1 MAGGHIQLDG
11 EWYTIDLRSRK
22 KKDIIDFSPRTAEAG
37 NPVHSELQLYQTL
50 NFESWQGGFGAPWHT
65 ATKTNMYM
73 YTVGQIDT
81 RHPGIAM
88 LYTSPSTSSTD
99 YAVDG
104 FLGFGG
110 DIYTYCST
118 GIEKYTSSDGTW
130 GNVDTDGSVGLW
142 QNGYYIFSCR
152 IDDTLIYGGTD
163 VGASTDWT
171 ETGATT
177 DQVSFSWLQH
187 HDGYV
192 YGGQFAGTDG
202 SSGHFVS
209 YDDSLDLSDIYTVS
223 SDDTQIIPI
232 GLNGYETKKGVSYRT
247 DLYIP
252 RPDGLYKMDKDRT
265 AARRVLN
272 YSDVSSSDNFRSVVE
287 YNGQL
292 IYPIRSTLKQWN
304 GVREVPMNPPFLTD
318 TWPYQTYGRFDNFVV
333 VGRFLFMTART
344 NDATY
349 EEHILCFDNVAWHK
363 METVVINGSDT
374 IKAMHFD
381 PANDRL
387 WYSIRH
393 ATGAD
398 DIRYI
403 PFQENSDFPYE
414 DFPVAG
420 EHAIVFPRIAAGFKE
435 VYKSTPSCLIA
446 GSNCDTGQYLE
457 LYYTLG
463 PSTTWLPWGAD
474 SGVSNVL
481 TSDGTKKF
489 IEPLGEDKSTVE
501 YEYINFKI
509 DFVSS
514 NSTGTPVLEGFYP
527 RVLIRPDTLWG
538 WSFSVK
544 ASANVQYGTAQSN
557 KTVKEILD
565 ELKAVRDSKAP
576 VPFKDIYNDEYQ
588 VYITSVTESSIE
600 EHVDRPGP
608 DPDIEAQV
616 MLNLVQVG

>member
-1 MAGGHIQLDG
+1 MAGGHIRLDD

-22 KKDIIDFSPRTAEAG
+22 KKDIIDFSPRSAEAG
-37 NPVHSELQLYQTL
+37 NPIHSELQLYQTL

-73 YTVGQIDT
+73 YTIGQIDT
-81 RHPGIAM
+81 RHPGLAT
-88 LYTSPSTSSTD
+88 LYTSPTKSDSD
-99 YAVDG
+99 HRMDG
-104 FLGFGG
+104 FQSFGRDMYG
-110 DIYTYCST
+110 Y
-118 GIEKYTSSDGTW
+118 SSDGVVNYVSSDDAWTV
-130 GNVDTDGSVGLW
+130 VDTSGSAGLW
-142 QNGYYIFSCR
+142 HNGYYIFSCR
-152 IDDTLIYGGTD
+152 LGETLVYSGTD
-163 VGASTDWT
+163 ASVSTWV
-171 ETGATT
+171 ETGFDA
-177 DQVSFSWLQH
+177 DQKDFSWLQH

-192 YGGQFAGTDG
+192 YGGQFGNAG

-209 YDDSLDLSDIYTVS
+209 YDNSLTCSDLYTVS
-223 SDDTQIIPI
+223 SDDTQIVPI
-232 GLNGYETKKGVSYRT
+232 GLVGTETKRGVSFRT
-247 DLYIP
+247 DFFIP
-252 RPDGLYKMDKDRT
+252 RDDGLYKLDKDRT

-272 YSDVSSSDNFRSVVE
+272 YADLASSENFRSLVE

-292 IYPIRSTLKQWN
+292 IYPIRDTLKQWN
-304 GVREVPMNPPFLTD
+304 GVREVPMNPPFLSD
-318 TWPYQTYGRFDNFVV
+318 TWPYRTYGRFDNFVV

-363 METVVINGSDT
+363 MLTPVTDGTST
-374 IKAMHFD
+374 ITAMAYD
-381 PANDRL
+381 PTNDRL
-387 WYSIRH
+387 WYSV
-393 ATGAD
+393 AD
-398 DIRYI
+398 VTNVYETYYV
-403 PFQENSDFPYE
+403 PFQQYSDFPYE
-414 DFPVAG
+414 DFPVTG

-435 VYKSTPSCLIA
+435 VYKSTPSCLIV

-457 LYYTLG
+457 LYYSLG

-514 NSTGTPVLEGFYP
+514 DATGTPVLEGFYP

-538 WSFSVK
+538 WSFTIK
-544 ASANVQYGTAQSN
+544 ASKGVQYGTMQSD
-557 KTVKEILD
+557 KTVKEILE
-565 ELKAVRDSKAP
+565 ELKRVRDSKAP
-576 VPFKDIYNDEYQ
+576 VPFVDIYNDEYQ

-600 EHVDRPGP
+600 EHVDRPGAS
-608 DPDIEAQV
+608 PDIEAQV
-616 MLNLVQVG
+616 MLNLVEVG